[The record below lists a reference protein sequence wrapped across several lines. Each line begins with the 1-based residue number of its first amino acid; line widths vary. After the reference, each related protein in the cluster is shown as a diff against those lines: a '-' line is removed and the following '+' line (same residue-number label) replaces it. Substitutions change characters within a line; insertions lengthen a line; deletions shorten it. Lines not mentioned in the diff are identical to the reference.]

1 MTWTYRIIR
10 DEDGGHRIA
19 EVYTDLL
26 HVEGGISWT
35 ADPIAPVG
43 DDPDELLRD
52 ITRMLKA
59 CGLPILDEATLR
71 ETIKLE
77 AIQAA
82 KHP

>member
-1 MTWTYRIIR
+1 MTWTYRIIC
-10 DEDGGHRIA
+10 DEHGTHRIA

-26 HVEGGISWT
+26 HVEGGIAWT

-43 DDPDELLRD
+43 ETPDELRLD
-52 ITRMLKA
+52 LDRMILAFDK
-59 CGLPILDEATLR
+59 PILDEATLR
-71 ETIKLE
+71 ETLKLE